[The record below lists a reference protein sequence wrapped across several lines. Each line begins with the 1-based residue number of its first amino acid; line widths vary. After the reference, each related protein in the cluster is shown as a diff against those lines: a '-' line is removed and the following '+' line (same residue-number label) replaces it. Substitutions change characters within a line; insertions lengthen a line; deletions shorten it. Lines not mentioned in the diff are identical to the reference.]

1 MDPNTIGVWRLS
13 GALPMPK
20 KLRMR
25 LGLVLYVIGL
35 ERLGVRVGRLP
46 REHLGVAW
54 KSVPDGSRSHRARQH
69 IQIEHPPPKGK
80 AG

>member
-13 GALPMPK
+13 GALPLRK

-35 ERLGVRVGRLP
+35 QRLGVWVGTDSEEAHRRG
-46 REHLGVAW
+46 REGP
-54 KSVPDGSRSHRARQH
+54 S
-69 IQIEHPPPKGK
+69 
-80 AG
+80 